1 MPELTTTMH
10 ADPQEPAGPR
20 ICFHPGDAWLAAAPG
35 RPVSP
40 CFHPGDD
47 EPSGELDRG
56 VSPCFHPGDDD
67 AAAGLHRSLTE
78 IDERAL
84 AVLARR

>member
-10 ADPQEPAGPR
+10 AHPQEPAGPR
-20 ICFHPGDAWLAAAPG
+20 ICFHPGDAWLAAAPAGEPG

-47 EPSGELDRG
+47 DP
-56 VSPCFHPGDDD
+56 
-67 AAAGLHRSLTE
+67 AAGLHRSLTE